1 MDLPEELQH
10 KIMMMSIPSYKYI
23 TELKQVHILIKEF
36 SEEYEDDKVGLI
48 LWFDHARTVRGEPRG
63 PIEQEYYLNL
73 IEQQCIENG
82 AYRW

>member
-1 MDLPEELQH
+1 MDLPQELQH
-10 KIMMMSIPSYKYI
+10 KIMMLSIPSYKYI
-23 TELKQVHILIKEF
+23 TELKKVHKLIIDF
-36 SEEYEDDKVGLI
+36 SEEYEDERIGLK
-48 LWFDHARTVRGEPRG
+48 LWFDHARMVRGE

>member
-1 MDLPEELQH
+1 MYLPQELKQ

-23 TELKQVHILIKEF
+23 TELKQVHNLIKDF

-48 LWFDHARTVRGEPRG
+48 LWFEHYRMVRDEPRG